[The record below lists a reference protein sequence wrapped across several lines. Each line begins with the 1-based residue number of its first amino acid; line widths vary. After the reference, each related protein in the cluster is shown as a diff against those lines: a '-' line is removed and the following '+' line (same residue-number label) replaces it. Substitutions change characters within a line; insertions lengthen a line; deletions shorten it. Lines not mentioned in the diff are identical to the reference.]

1 MYVNTVTNER
11 RDRKPELEDTNDEE
25 EQYEMPLPAAYNS
38 VFPDAKAPGD
48 SVISKPFNTRQ
59 LSSMHENETEVAHDI
74 SKPCVCSRCTPTP
87 TA

>member
-11 RDRKPELEDTNDEE
+11 RDDKPESQDVEDE

-38 VFPDAKAPGD
+38 VFPDAKAPGE

-59 LSSMHENETEVAHDI
+59 LSSMPAGRDDAAMVHEI
-74 SKPCVCSRCTPTP
+74 SKP
-87 TA
+87 